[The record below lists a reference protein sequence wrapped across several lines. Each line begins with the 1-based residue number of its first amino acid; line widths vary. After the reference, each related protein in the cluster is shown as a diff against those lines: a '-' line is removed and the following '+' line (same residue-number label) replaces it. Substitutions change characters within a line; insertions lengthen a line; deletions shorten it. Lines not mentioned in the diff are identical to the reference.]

1 MYIKYWEVIIL
12 KKGLV
17 LSLVAMLFITLLAAC
32 GDTNNSS
39 TAGNTSSTTKS
50 SESESTKSNEKVKLT
65 IANNWSGQDAK
76 AVAMRKILED
86 FQNENQDIELEIEA
100 LATDALKTRLRT
112 AAAADEMPDLFV
124 MWPGA
129 MTKEFVE
136 GDLLQPINDF
146 LDSQPD
152 WKNNFIENALVD
164 FTFEGNVYTVPMNLA
179 PSSLVYYN
187 EQLFEQYNVKV
198 PTTWDELLQAV
209 ETFNNNDIIPIAL
222 GNKANWVA
230 QSTTFS
236 TIGNRIT
243 GTEWFLKAVEQDGAS
258 FTDPQFI
265 EALKIYQQLGEANA
279 YQEGFNS
286 IDENQMVQL
295 YTQGKAAMFINGG
308 WAVANLVNT
317 APEEILNVTGITILP
332 TIEGGIGEPGT
343 TAGVVGTGLGVNK
356 KLTGAKKEAAM
367 KLFYALAGPEGQKA
381 TLESSTL
388 VSYNIQLDAT
398 KANPLFV
405 KLTELMK
412 NTKIVPVY
420 DSKLSSAAVEVINN
434 GLQELLMGGDPA
446 EIAKRIQDAQA
457 SAVK

>member
-1 MYIKYWEVIIL
+1 M

-17 LSLVAMLFITLLAAC
+17 LSLVVMIVISLLAAC
-32 GDTNNSS
+32 GNTNSS
-39 TAGNTSSTTKS
+39 TTSSGETTPS
-50 SESESTKSNEKVKLT
+50 KSNESGSSKNEKIKLT

-86 FQNENQDIELEIEA
+86 FQTENPDIELEIEA

-112 AAAADEMPDLFV
+112 AAAANEMPDLFV

-146 LDSQPD
+146 LDSKPD
-152 WKNNFIENALVD
+152 WKNNFIDNALVD
-164 FTFEGNVYTVPMNLA
+164 FTFDGNIYTVPMNLA

-209 ETFNNNDIIPIAL
+209 EIFNKNDIIPIAL

-243 GTEWFLKAVEQDGAS
+243 GTEWFLKAVAQDGAS
-258 FTDPQFI
+258 FTDPQFV
-265 EALKIYQQLGEANA
+265 EALEIYQQLGQANA

-332 TIEGGIGEPGT
+332 TIEGGSGEPGT

-356 KLTGAKKEAAM
+356 KLSGAKKEAAL

-388 VSYNIQLDAT
+388 VSYKIELDPS

-434 GLQELLMGGDPA
+434 GLQELLMGGDA
-446 EIAKRIQDAQA
+446 TDIAKRIQDAQA